1 MEYEG
6 PTTKFDNMVRP
17 QLSHISKEQEDA
29 AADVM
34 NAHDE
39 VNRNIDTEDDK
50 DMKDKVATLDLA
62 KSEISSLMNS
72 SMAFKVEVHVIK
84 GICEM
89 EWDKIEKQKV
99 LEKWKECKLLENRWS
114 VLHD

>member
-50 DMKDKVATLDLA
+50 DMKDKGAT
-62 KSEISSLMNS
+62 
-72 SMAFKVEVHVIK
+72 
-84 GICEM
+84 
-89 EWDKIEKQKV
+89 
-99 LEKWKECKLLENRWS
+99 
-114 VLHD
+114 